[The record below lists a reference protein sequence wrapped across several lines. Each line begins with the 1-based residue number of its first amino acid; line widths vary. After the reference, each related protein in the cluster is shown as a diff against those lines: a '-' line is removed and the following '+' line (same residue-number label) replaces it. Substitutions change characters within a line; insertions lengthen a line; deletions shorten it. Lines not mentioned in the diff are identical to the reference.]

1 MIESRNE
8 SRRLESGN
16 CVLAL
21 LSSRGGGRE
30 KKFEGADREG
40 LLLVAGRR

>member
-30 KKFEGADREG
+30 KKFDREG